1 MAAVLEFEKP
11 ILEIQ
16 EKIEE
21 LKKMSQESGMD
32 LSIDISMLEKVSP
45 ETRKIVESAIA
56 QNNNKEKN
64 IPTNTNSEFKTRD

>member
-32 LSIDISMLEKVSP
+32 LSIDISMLEKDNKKP
-45 ETRKIVESAIA
+45 TPRRRPKQKGGFRK
-56 QNNNKEKN
+56 K
-64 IPTNTNSEFKTRD
+64 